1 MRAFARLYGSDFG
14 MEIPLPPSS
23 AARLPHVQPTGGR
36 PTGVDPVRTY
46 RVQVLVLRRP
56 FLTRLLLENR
66 VPWCLTALPEAPIP
80 VFPAVLLPCDTVDS
94 WLLVSNSCMQGHP
107 PRTRLPSF
115 VRSGLF
121 VRLHGSC
128 VDGGAVTSVVAAI
141 PGPHMSL
148 SPVYCFVFLSRP
160 VLAK

>member
-1 MRAFARLYGSDFG
+1 MYGSDFG
-14 MEIPLPPSS
+14 MAIPLPPSS
-23 AARLPHVQPTGGR
+23 AARLPHVQPTRGR

-56 FLTRLLLENR
+56 FLTMLLLENR
-66 VPWCLTALPEAPIP
+66 VPWCLTHCLRHPYLFSPQYCFP
-80 VFPAVLLPCDTVDS
+80 VTLWIRGCWFPTVACRGTHHGLDS
-94 WLLVSNSCMQGHP
+94 NPSCGY
-107 PRTRLPSF
+107 LGN
-115 VRSGLF
+115 SGLF

-148 SPVYCFVFLSRP
+148 SPVYYFVFLSRP